1 MVLEVMVVDSFIEGE
16 WIEKNKD
23 WKLNFNKF
31 NIEGLIKVKEV
42 VKEMEN
48 ERLYR

>member
-1 MVLEVMVVDSFIEGE
+1 MVLEAMAVDSFTEGE

-23 WKLNFNKF
+23 WKLNPNKP

-48 ERLYR
+48 ERSHR